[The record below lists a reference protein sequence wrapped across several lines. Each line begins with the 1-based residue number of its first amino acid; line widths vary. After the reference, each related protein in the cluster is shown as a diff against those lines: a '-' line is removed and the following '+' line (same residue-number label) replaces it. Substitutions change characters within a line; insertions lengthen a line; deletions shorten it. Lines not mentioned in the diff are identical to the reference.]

1 MKLLC
6 ISGAVAAIL
15 LAAVGLL
22 QWKFTTNNPGQYLP
36 YLIIGVLLSL
46 AVNIFHLYDP
56 LAALQRRAGHQPLDT
71 SKPLNT

>member
-6 ISGAVAAIL
+6 NSGAVVAIL

-22 QWKFTTNNPGQYLP
+22 QWKFTTNDRYLP
-36 YLIIGVLLSL
+36 YLIIGVLLSP
-46 AVNIFHLYDP
+46 AVNIFHLYDR
-56 LAALQRRAGHQPLDT
+56 LAALQKRTGHRPLET